1 MDFFAVNVKYLRKQK
16 GLNQTEIAAA
26 IGVGQ
31 SAWSEYEIGT
41 SKPNFNDLLKI
52 IEYFGITASELL
64 EIELQKGNLNSKNE
78 DQKRQEKGK
87 VISNPIGNLNT
98 KKLADYSILNTF
110 ENALEQALNEEQVPY
125 ETAQEQMR
133 DLAGKVAKI
142 EAFIAKLARE
152 NEARGK
158 PRPKRPTKK

>member
-31 SAWSEYEIGT
+31 SAWSEYELGT

-64 EIELQKGNLNSKNE
+64 EMELQKGNLNSKNE
-78 DQKRQEKGK
+78 DQKKQEKGK
-87 VISNPIGNLNT
+87 LISNPFGNLNS
-98 KKLADYSILNTF
+98 KEKADYFNLNNL
-110 ENALEQALNEEQVPY
+110 EGALKQVLNDVEAPY
-125 ETAQEQMR
+125 KTQQEQMQ

-142 EAFIAKLARE
+142 EAFISKLSKE
-152 NEARGK
+152 NEGRGK
-158 PRPKRPTKK
+158 PRPKRSPKK